1 MAGATRC
8 RSPIPGEVVRL
19 GGADGGG
26 SGGPHD
32 PAGLEIHRHPS
43 GNRLQRDHQLPAGRV
58 RTQADYLAVIDG
70 QDGGTLVVSGFRPAT
85 DRISAQSY
93 AAAPIIATGG
103 GNTVLTFSDQGSGE
117 MP

>member
-1 MAGATRC
+1 M
-8 RSPIPGEVVRL
+8 
-19 GGADGGG
+19 
-26 SGGPHD
+26 
-32 PAGLEIHRHPS
+32 
-43 GNRLQRDHQLPAGRV
+43 
-58 RTQADYLAVIDG
+58 IDG